1 MQANDHDTL
10 PGLMS
15 ADDATAIRHRML
27 LAFEYAESEPDPAE
41 RARLLTFIVVG
52 GGAPGVEIAGDI
64 AELANRTLAQG
75 LYSIAP
81 EEVQVTVIEAKPTLL
96 PGLAAD
102 TAARRRELLT
112 RHGVSI
118 RVSTPVV
125 AVASDHILAGAERI
139 DTRTVVWAAASAP
152 PVAEQAPAQKLDPG
166 RRRPLPRRAQPRA
179 RRISRHSA
187 GCSSPRA
194 TSAGSNRQ
202 ALFPPGE
209 RAVPPQLDAASARP
223 FTLACASGRVSNTCG
238 ASARSARLAPSFSR
252 MNALVV

>member
-152 PVAEQAPAQKLDPG
+152 PVAEQAPAQSWTL
-166 RRRPLPRRAQPRA
+166 A
-179 RRISRHSA
+179 
-187 GCSSPRA
+187 
-194 TSAGSNRQ
+194 
-202 ALFPPGE
+202 
-209 RAVPPQLDAASARP
+209 DAALYHAA
-223 FTLACASGRVSNTCG
+223 TAACATYI
-238 ASARSARLAPSFSR
+238 AAFSR
-252 MNALVV
+252 LFIPAGHVRRV